1 MIRLLLLL
9 LLLSCR
15 QKENNTGSIER
26 FNLALDTIVDY
37 AARVEVL
44 AEGFDWSEG
53 PLWIEKE
60 GMLLF
65 SDVPQNTV
73 YKWKAAKGKEIYLA
87 PSGYTGS
94 ANRGGELGSNGLALN
109 KKGQLVLCQHGDRQV
124 GFMQAPLSSPK
135 PEFVALAKAYNGKK
149 FNSPNDLVFD
159 SKGTLYFTD
168 PPYGLEKN
176 MDDTSKE
183 LPFQGVYRMQE
194 SGAVLLLIDSLT
206 RPNGIALTPDEKHL
220 LIANSDP
227 QKPYWYIYD
236 LKTNGTLANGRVFYD
251 ASEAAKREKGL
262 PDGLKTDKNGTVFA
276 SGPGGIWIFNSS
288 GTLLGKIKFPELVS
302 NCALSADE
310 TVLFITA
317 DDYVLRVK
325 MRK

>member
-159 SKGTLYFTD
+159 SIRTGKKYGRHQQRAPVPGCL
-168 PPYGLEKN
+168 PYAGIRCRFAAHRFPHTAQRHCP
-176 MDDTSKE
+176 DT
-183 LPFQGVYRMQE
+183 G
-194 SGAVLLLIDSLT
+194 
-206 RPNGIALTPDEKHL
+206 
-220 LIANSDP
+220 
-227 QKPYWYIYD
+227 
-236 LKTNGTLANGRVFYD
+236 
-251 ASEAAKREKGL
+251 
-262 PDGLKTDKNGTVFA
+262 
-276 SGPGGIWIFNSS
+276 
-288 GTLLGKIKFPELVS
+288 
-302 NCALSADE
+302 
-310 TVLFITA
+310 
-317 DDYVLRVK
+317 
-325 MRK
+325 